1 MKCKHKG
8 GSPCHLI
15 DWFEKNPD
23 KCPECVIEEQAEQI
37 TELKKIEGLIHEQAE
52 MIAWYKNWNDK
63 LSTEVLRLEAENQR
77 LEELIFRMSIIHP
90 DGYPKPMEK
99 MIADIYNKK
108 QQRIDDEQEDE
119 D

>member
-37 TELKKIEGLIHEQAE
+37 QALSDEVNRQRNNEKGRKPSCLINLDLRKELERLKEICEKQDDYIDRICTVGFDDFGAD
-52 MIAWYKNWNDK
+52 MYKEIID
-63 LSTEVLRLEAENQR
+63 LREALAAQPQ
-77 LEELIFRMSIIHP
+77 EES
-90 DGYPKPMEK
+90 K
-99 MIADIYNKK
+99 
-108 QQRIDDEQEDE
+108 
-119 D
+119 